1 MMRKSLLAAVFSLTA
16 FAAQADY
23 QCSVTPRDDVIIN
36 PQTVQVKGENG
47 DLVITPDGNVTYN
60 GKPYTLTA
68 AQREQAK
75 DYQADLRTSLPWID
89 SGARARV
96 EKGRVALDKI
106 ISEQVGESSNMRG
119 RLTKLDAQ
127 LKDQMN
133 RIIEHRTDG
142 LTFHY
147 KAIDQVR
154 ADGQQLVNQAMGG
167 ILQDS
172 INEMGAKAVIKGG
185 GNPLQGI
192 LGSLGGLQT
201 AIQDEWKNQE
211 ADFQKFG
218 KDVCNRVVSLEDSRK
233 ALVGS
238 LK

>member
-1 MMRKSLLAAVFSLTA
+1 MRKTLLAVALSVTA
-16 FAAQADY
+16 LSAHADY
-23 QCSVTPRDDVIIN
+23 PCSVTPRDDVILS
-36 PQTVQVKGENG
+36 PQQVQVKGENG
-47 DLVITPDGNVTYN
+47 DLVIKPDGSLSFN
-60 GKPYTLTA
+60 GKAYSLNA
-68 AQREQAK
+68 AQREQAQ
-75 DYQADLRTSLPWID
+75 DYQASLRSSLPWID
-89 SGARARV
+89 EGARSRV
-96 EKGRVALDKI
+96 EKGRAALDKI
-106 ISEQVGESSNMRG
+106 ITEQVGASSSMHS

-127 LKDQMN
+127 LKAQMS
-133 RIIEHRTDG
+133 RIIEHRNDG

-172 INEMGAKAVIKGG
+172 INEMGAKAVLKGG

-211 ADFQKFG
+211 ADFQQFG
-218 KDVCNRVVSLEDSRK
+218 KDVCSRVVSLEDSRK